1 MNFENN
7 FRKKGDLQPTISEM
21 RRRQVRD
28 KLRDDAEAALRDL
41 AFVFA
46 MTERVKQ
53 QILNEVEEDSEAD
66 LVLA

>member
-1 MNFENN
+1 MNHEIPS
-7 FRKKGDLQPTISEM
+7 RIKGHLQPTISEM

-28 KLRDDAEAALRDL
+28 KLRDDAEAMLRDL

-53 QILNEVEEDSEAD
+53 QILNEVEEDAGSEM
-66 LVLA
+66 VLA